1 MPYYSRYR
9 RRTGYTRYR
18 RRYSGYRRRYYRR
31 RSSASTVTSRSRC
44 RVIVKTQKVVTLT
57 IPANSRNSNTFSSSP
72 YYDVPAAD
80 DVAGVAGAVGSPLYQ
95 AYANLYDSV
104 KCDGVISRL
113 SVISP
118 VGGTAGAVST
128 ALTIVT
134 AYDRMGTRREVESSD
149 TVEEDERPTV
159 AQLLSF
165 STVQTRTAI
174 NNSVAKTAR
183 SCWASDIQER
193 TIFHDSYFRV
203 ASDDSYTYDADW
215 YSIDDKCAY
224 FAPTF
229 WCGVQLAAA
238 TSTQPVT
245 VNLLIEQVYYMTFRS
260 PKYGVS
266 QTATTAAAARR
277 AVVADDALAAESLD
291 EEPSQALVDMAAR
304 AAAAT
309 GSIVRTHGRSGLTPQ
324 AKKTRLLDEADR
336 LDAESEELQKRYD
349 DYDKAVSSRLGTTD
363 ITRYSGSDRR
373 ILERLHG
380 GASNRARA
388 AEKLRDEVYDLD
400 REEALSH
407 TDTLPLDQ

>member
-31 RSSASTVTSRSRC
+31 RSSTGSISSRSRC
-44 RVIVKTQKVVTLT
+44 RVIVKAQKVVTLT
-57 IPANSRNSNTFSSSP
+57 IPPNSRNSNTFSSSP
-72 YYDVPAAD
+72 YYDASTAD

-104 KCDGVISRL
+104 KCDGVVSRL

-134 AYDRMGTRREVESSD
+134 AYDRMGTKREVESSD
-149 TVEEDERPTV
+149 TVEDDERPTV

-193 TIFHDSYFRV
+193 TMFHDSYFRV
-203 ASDDSYTYDADW
+203 MSDNSGTYDCDW
-215 YSIDDKCAY
+215 YNTEDKCTY

-245 VNLLIEQVYYMTFRS
+245 VNLLMEQVYYMTFRS
-260 PKYGVS
+260 PKFGVS

-291 EEPSQALVDMAAR
+291 DEPSQALVDMAAR

-324 AKKTRLLDEADR
+324 AKKVRLLDEADR
-336 LDAESEELQKRYD
+336 LDAESEVLQKRYD

>member
-18 RRYSGYRRRYYRR
+18 RRYSGSRRRYYRR
-31 RSSASTVTSRSRC
+31 RSYTGSVSSRSRC

-72 YYDVPAAD
+72 YFDVSVSS
-80 DVAGVAGAVGSPLYQ
+80 DVTGVAGAVGSPLYQ

-134 AYDRMGTRREVESSD
+134 AYDRMGTKREVESSD
-149 TVEEDERPTV
+149 TVEDDERPTV

-193 TIFHDSYFRV
+193 TMFHDSYFRV
-203 ASDDSYTYDADW
+203 ASDNSYTYDSDW
-215 YSIDDKCAY
+215 YENEDKCTY

-238 TSTQPVT
+238 TSTQPVS
-245 VNLLIEQVYYMTFRS
+245 VNLLMEQVYYMTFRS

-336 LDAESEELQKRYD
+336 YERESEEWHNRYEAHDAQVAERVGAKDWTRYPKSDRDLLQKFYNESSN
-349 DYDKAVSSRLGTTD
+349 KAL
-363 ITRYSGSDRR
+363 
-373 ILERLHG
+373 
-380 GASNRARA
+380 A
-388 AEKLRDEVYDLD
+388 AERLRDEARDLD